1 MEVGR
6 VIVEDDRIAVPERSR
21 FAIKDADGFDEGDVT
36 GYSFGRR
43 CTGADKPHSFGSA
56 GGREDIVGFDFG
68 AIVKLHGDG
77 LSILM
82 TDAADTGAEP

>member
-43 CTGADKPHSFGSA
+43 CTGLISRIVSAAPADERILSASISEPSSSFTAMACPS
-56 GGREDIVGFDFG
+56 
-68 AIVKLHGDG
+68 
-77 LSILM
+77 
-82 TDAADTGAEP
+82 